1 MSKLVSTFLGF
12 FSIVVFSLVY
22 YFDME
27 FLDRFKSADVT
38 SFAAGVGTV
47 YVFIHM
53 LPQVAHGQ
61 WLLEKQFPDVHFT
74 GSQYSMY
81 IVALIGFIFFYMF
94 DSFLTHT
101 RRLPTDE
108 YRSPDE
114 LAFYWTNV
122 LFITL
127 YNMLIGYVVGSYEQ
141 NDISFRLVYLIA
153 YSLHFLTIKLGI
165 YHLFPRRYKAQARY
179 PIIAGLFIG
188 YFIGFIVEMDP
199 LLLAVNESLLAGAM
213 ILNVFKHE
221 LPNEQDSRS
230 KSFIL
235 GILSSGAL
243 FMLI

>member
-1 MSKLVSTFLGF
+1 MSTLLGF
-12 FSIVVFSLVY
+12 FSIIIFSVVY
-22 YFDME
+22 YFDLE
-27 FLDRFKSADVT
+27 ILSRFKTADIT

-61 WLLEKQFPDVHFT
+61 FLLEVEFPDVHFT

-81 IVALIGFIFFYMF
+81 VVALIGFIFFYMF

-122 LFITL
+122 LFIIL

-141 NDISFRLVYLIA
+141 GSSSFRLIYAIA
-153 YSLHFLTIKLGI
+153 YSLHFIAIKFGI
-165 YHLFPRRYKAQARY
+165 YHLYPRRYKAQARY
-179 PIIAGLFIG
+179 PIVLGLFLG
-188 YFIGFIVEMDP
+188 YFIGFIVELDP
-199 LLLAVNESLLAGAM
+199 LLLAINEALLTGAM

-230 KSFIL
+230 KSFIM
-235 GILSSGAL
+235 GILSSGVL